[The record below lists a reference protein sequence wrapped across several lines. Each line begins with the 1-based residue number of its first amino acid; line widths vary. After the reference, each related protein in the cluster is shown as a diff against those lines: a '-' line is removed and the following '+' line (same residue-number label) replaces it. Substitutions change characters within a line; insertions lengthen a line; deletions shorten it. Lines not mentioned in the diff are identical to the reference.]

1 MADSENNIDDIFELD
16 RVRRLI
22 DLMKE
27 HGLTEVDLRQG
38 DQQIRLARSQD
49 NPAAASMIPTM
60 IPAAQVPVAPVAA
73 APATPAPAQATEG
86 DDEANIAYIKAPM
99 VGTFYSRPN
108 PDADSFVKIG
118 DHVNEDST
126 VCIIE
131 AMKVFNEIPAEVRG
145 RVVAI
150 LVDDD
155 EPLEFGKPLFKI
167 DTSN

>member
-1 MADSENNIDDIFELD
+1 MADSENNIDDIFELE

-38 DQQIRLARSQD
+38 DQQIRLARTQD
-49 NPAAASMIPTM
+49 NPAAASMM
-60 IPAAQVPVAPVAA
+60 PAAQVPVAPVAA
-73 APATPAPAQATEG
+73 APAAPAQATEAAE
-86 DDEANIAYIKAPM
+86 EANIAYIKAPM